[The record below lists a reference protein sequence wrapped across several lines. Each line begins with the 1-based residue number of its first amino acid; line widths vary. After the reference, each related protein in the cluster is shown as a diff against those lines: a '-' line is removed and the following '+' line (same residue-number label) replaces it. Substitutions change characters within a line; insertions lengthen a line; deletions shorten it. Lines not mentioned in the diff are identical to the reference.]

1 MIWNKS
7 KKENTKRAET
17 KKLTTGYT
25 VLLIPNSSDAARTI
39 EISFDRILQIFTAAV
54 AVAIIVIGLV
64 ISMMV
69 HNHKLKNTIADARAS
84 VSELTEAN
92 EALEDKVASL
102 NDQIDADREVFSK
115 IEDTISKK
123 EEEVAASAQEA
134 AIPGEVPIKNANAIL
149 VEDPYADSEG
159 GATMGLVFSTL
170 KGALIVAS
178 ADGNVIHVDS
188 DEENPYYKRGIVI
201 DHGNGY
207 ITYYRLNG
215 EVSVGEGAF
224 VSRGDVMAVLDDDGY
239 VAYEIKKDGTFVDP
253 KELIG
258 DKNN

>member
-7 KKENTKRAET
+7 EKTKTKRAET

-25 VLLIPNSSDAARTI
+25 VLLIPNSSDAAKTI
-39 EISFDRILQIFTAAV
+39 EISFDRILQVATAAV
-54 AVAIIVIGLV
+54 SVAIIVIGLV

-69 HNHKLKNTIADARAS
+69 HNRKLRNTIEDARAS
-84 VSELTEAN
+84 VTELTETNA
-92 EALEDKVASL
+92 ALEDKVASL
-102 NDQIDADREVFSK
+102 NSQIDADREVFSK

-134 AIPGEVPIKNANAIL
+134 AIPGEIPIKNANAIV
-149 VEDPYADSEG
+149 VEDPYANSDG
-159 GATMGLVFSTL
+159 GATMGMVFSTV
-170 KGALIVAS
+170 KGALVVAS
-178 ADGNVIHVDS
+178 GDGSVIHVDS
-188 DEENPYYKRGIVI
+188 DEQNPFYKRGIVI

-215 EVSVGEGAF
+215 EVSVDEGAY

-239 VAYEIKKDGTFVDP
+239 VAYEIKKDGSFVDP
-253 KELIG
+253 AGLIG
-258 DKNN
+258 NSDN